1 MVFELCCRVE
11 SRLCQVVQGG
21 GVLEP
26 GQVLEGRRQGWEE
39 GSICTGWEPR
49 LLSRVLEAEQAGGQQ
64 ARLLH
69 GEKRQVR
76 RGRRRP
82 ATLHP
87 AQQSLTNSFFLLCNF
102 QQSQASLLLDR
113 LLDGTD
119 RHECN
124 CCQLA
129 GNRSAAESNVSAELL
144 LPAPPAQ
151 TSSVASAP
159 IHAPYWRRRGLSVQ
173 IISPLPPEPLSA
185 PGQTTFLEL
194 QHQLPLLSVPLR
206 YVRDKRPQGRKQAAE
221 VPTTTCK
228 AFKV

>member
-1 MVFELCCRVE
+1 M
-11 SRLCQVVQGG
+11 GG
-21 GVLEP
+21 GDQQL
-26 GQVLEGRRQGWEE
+26 
-39 GSICTGWEPR
+39 SI
-49 LLSRVLEAEQAGGQQ
+49 LLSSPSQT
-64 ARLLH
+64 LL
-69 GEKRQVR
+69 
-76 RGRRRP
+76 
-82 ATLHP
+82 
-87 AQQSLTNSFFLLCNF
+87 FLLCNF
-102 QQSQASLLLDR
+102 QQSR
-113 LLDGTD
+113 LPCHWICWMALTGTSATAV
-119 RHECN
+119 N
-124 CCQLA
+124 SA

-185 PGQTTFLEL
+185 PGQTTFLDL

-228 AFKV
+228 SFKV

>member
-1 MVFELCCRVE
+1 MVVG
-11 SRLCQVVQGG
+11 VGG
-21 GVLEP
+21 G
-26 GQVLEGRRQGWEE
+26 
-39 GSICTGWEPR
+39 
-49 LLSRVLEAEQAGGQQ
+49 
-64 ARLLH
+64 
-69 GEKRQVR
+69 
-76 RGRRRP
+76 RGRP
-82 ATLHP
+82 TALHP
-87 AQQSLTNSFFLLCNF
+87 AKQTNS
-102 QQSQASLLLDR
+102 SQTLPSSFPALRFSAEPMASLLLD

-185 PGQTTFLEL
+185 PGQTTFLDL